1 MNNEKQK
8 ILDMLEKGTITP
20 ADAAKLLE
28 CLGESQREET
38 ALALGIAR
46 LRKWAR
52 GMPPALLPR

>member
-38 ALALGIAR
+38 AGQER
-46 LRKWAR
+46 
-52 GMPPALLPR
+52 

>member
-28 CLGESQREET
+28 CLGRASGR
-38 ALALGIAR
+38 R
-46 LRKWAR
+46 
-52 GMPPALLPR
+52 PPWFAKAPSG

>member
-1 MNNEKQK
+1 
-8 ILDMLEKGTITP
+8 MLEKGTITP

-46 LRKWAR
+46 LPLARWKWAR

>member
-28 CLGESQREET
+28 CC
-38 ALALGIAR
+38 
-46 LRKWAR
+46 
-52 GMPPALLPR
+52 LLYTSPSPRDA